1 MEEDKEFLEINK
13 ESKSKTYIIVIGLYI
28 LVIIFTIL
36 LIFGLK
42 YQKDTVLNNKKGDV
56 AYETKK

>member
-56 AYETKK
+56 AYEAKK